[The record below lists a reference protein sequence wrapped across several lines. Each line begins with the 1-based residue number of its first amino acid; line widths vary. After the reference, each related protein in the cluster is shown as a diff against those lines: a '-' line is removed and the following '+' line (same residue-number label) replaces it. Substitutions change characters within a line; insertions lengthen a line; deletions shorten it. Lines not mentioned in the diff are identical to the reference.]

1 MHPEASEE
9 PQESGQRTKPEER
22 SGGEQLRYPR
32 NVSEQSWRRLKR
44 YVGPLGKSEI
54 RGMERLSEKGT
65 DSLFCKLTN
74 YSKEMIL

>member
-9 PQESGQRTKPEER
+9 PQESGQRKKPEER

-54 RGMERLSEKGT
+54 RGMERLSEKERT
-65 DSLFCKLTN
+65 VFFVNQFRKLCTF
-74 YSKEMIL
+74 